1 MSTSVFLGTGVSL
14 SSNYYKRHF
23 YASNRDAF
31 STSTRSEFSK
41 TELSLADS
49 KALRRAA
56 KKLGSFSYSES
67 EDANIRSSVSAF
79 IDTYNNMLNSASASS
94 DSILTH
100 SAKAMVNMTS
110 EYEDKLD
117 KIGITVNSDGT
128 LAKRDLFQTAKLSK
142 FKELFSED
150 SKYMEQTAVYAKRF
164 QRRADTLDQAEKSA
178 HYAASKNST
187 SSTTSPDIKTDITDV
202 AQIVAQSMDLNTLWN
217 TGIGSNINLSL

>member
-1 MSTSVFLGTGVSL
+1 MSSSVYLGTGVNL

-31 STSTRSEFSK
+31 SASTRSEFSK

-49 KALRRAA
+49 EALRRAV
-56 KKLGSFSYSES
+56 KKLSTFSYGES

-79 IDTYNNMLNSASASS
+79 IDTYNNMLNSASDSS

-100 SAKAMVNMTS
+100 SAKTMMNMTS

-128 LAKRDLFQTAKLSK
+128 LKKRDLFQTAKLSK

-178 HYAASKNST
+178 RSAASKNST
-187 SSTTSPDIKTDITDV
+187 SDTTSADTKTDVTDV
-202 AQIVAQSMDLNTLWN
+202 AQIAAQSMDLNTLWN